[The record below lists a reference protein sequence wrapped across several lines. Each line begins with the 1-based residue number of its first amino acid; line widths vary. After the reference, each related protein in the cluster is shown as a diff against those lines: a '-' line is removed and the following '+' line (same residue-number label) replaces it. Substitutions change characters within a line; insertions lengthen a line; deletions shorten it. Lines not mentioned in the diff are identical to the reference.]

1 MRSFTGKAGSKV
13 IAGLKWGAIVGVAV
27 YIVEV
32 VLALFEN
39 ALSGKAPL
47 DLTTHPIE
55 AIPICLS
62 FFVLLFAFSA
72 AGFCTGRETGQARLG
87 AVAGVVTLV
96 VQYLLGLLYTPAST
110 SGNTTTTTQPA
121 GNPISAFLAAIVALL
136 LFVGIAALL
145 GWLGGRPG
153 AQRYKQRQSPVGSAG
168 PSSSEDSPSLPQ
180 TQPEH
185 YRP

>member
-55 AIPICLS
+55 ALPICLS

-72 AGFCTGRETGQARLG
+72 AGFYTGRETGQARLG

-136 LFVGIAALL
+136 LFVGVAALL

-153 AQRYKQRQSPVGSAG
+153 AQRHAQRLNAQGSTPT
-168 PSSSEDSPSLPQ
+168 PSATGSEN
-180 TQPEH
+180 
-185 YRP
+185 YRL

>member
-1 MRSFTGKAGSKV
+1 M
-13 IAGLKWGAIVGVAV
+13 IAGLKWGALVGVAV
-27 YIVEV
+27 YIVEI

-55 AIPICLS
+55 VIPICLLY
-62 FFVLLFAFSA
+62 FGLLFSFSA
-72 AGFCTGRETGQARLG
+72 AGFYTGRETGRARLG
-87 AVAGVVTLV
+87 AVAAIVTLV

-110 SGNTTTTTQPA
+110 SGHTTTTTQPA

-136 LFVGIAALL
+136 LYIGIAALL

-153 AQRYKQRQSPVGSAG
+153 AQRYARHLNAQGSTPT
-168 PSSSEDSPSLPQ
+168 PSATGSEN
-180 TQPEH
+180 